1 MAIFNSGKAKEL
13 SKSTKSVARV
23 ISSNGQKNVVKGT
36 AKKPDINII
45 PKASQTRKV
54 IKTYDKGQLV
64 KKEKQGHDILGR
76 PTTKQKTYVDGKVT
90 SVVKRVAG
98 NNKDTKIVREA
109 GKKQVS
115 KSPAMPKVSSI
126 GVQTQTGKNKRPFLS
141 LAHDNAGSCNKF
153 YRKKNKKRY

>member
-1 MAIFNSGKAKEL
+1 
-13 SKSTKSVARV
+13 
-23 ISSNGQKNVVKGT
+23 
-36 AKKPDINII
+36 
-45 PKASQTRKV
+45 
-54 IKTYDKGQLV
+54 
-64 KKEKQGHDILGR
+64 
-76 PTTKQKTYVDGKVT
+76 
-90 SVVKRVAG
+90 VAG